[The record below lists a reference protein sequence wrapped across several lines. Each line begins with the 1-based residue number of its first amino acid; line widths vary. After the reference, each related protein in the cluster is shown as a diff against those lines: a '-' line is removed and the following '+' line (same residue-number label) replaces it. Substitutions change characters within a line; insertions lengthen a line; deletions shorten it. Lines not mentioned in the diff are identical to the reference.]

1 MGRRG
6 KDTYFKL
13 SARNNALGYKFYLD
27 RLTELAITMF
37 TWDNLPDEIDERF
50 LEVCLFTDG
59 KILFFKDDIIGHM
72 VMQFSS
78 GGELTIYRVPTIRN
92 AYAVNG
98 YNNTLYTNNSVII
111 WNNYL
116 RENSVLMIENFAM
129 QLWELDQIIRI
140 NANAQKTP
148 VLVQGTENQR
158 LTLMNLYKEYSGNSP
173 VIFGDKNLDINGL
186 KSISTLAPFVADK
199 LYELKTNIWN
209 EALTSL
215 GIPNVSIQ
223 KKERLVT
230 DEVNRTMGGV
240 IASRYSRLKMREK
253 ACKEINKMFGLNVE
267 CHVVDF
273 DDQSLAVPD
282 NVSGFEG
289 FERLGDSDE

>member
-37 TWDNLPDEIDERF
+37 TWENLPEEIDERF
-50 LEVCLFTDG
+50 LEVCLFSDG
-59 KILFFKDDIIGHM
+59 KILFFKDDIIEEYM
-72 VMQFSS
+72 VMQFAS
-78 GGELTIYRVPTIRN
+78 GGELSIYRIPTIRN

-98 YNNTLYTNNSVII
+98 YSNELYPNNSVIV

-116 RENSVLMIENFAM
+116 RENSFLMVENFAM
-129 QLWELDQIIRI
+129 QLWELDQIISI
-140 NANAQKTP
+140 NARAQKTP
-148 VLVQGTENQR
+148 VLVQATENQR
-158 LTLMNLYKEYSGNSP
+158 LTLMNLYKEYAGNSP

-186 KSISTLAPFVADK
+186 KAISTLAPFVADK

-253 ACKEINKMFGLNVE
+253 GCKEINKMFGLNVK

-273 DDQSLAVPD
+273 DDQSLAVP
-282 NVSGFEG
+282 NRINGFES
-289 FERLGDSDE
+289 EGDSNE

>member
-13 SARNNALGYKFYLD
+13 SARNNAMGYKFYLD

-59 KILFFKDDIIGHM
+59 KILFFKDDVIGYM
-72 VMQFSS
+72 VMQFAS
-78 GGELTIYRVPTIRN
+78 GGELTIYRIPTIRN

-98 YNNTLYTNNSVII
+98 YNNTLYTDNSVII

-116 RENSVLMIENFAM
+116 RENSILLIENFAM
-129 QLWELDQIIRI
+129 QLWELDQIISI
-140 NANAQKTP
+140 NARAQKTP
-148 VLVQGTENQR
+148 VLVQATENQR
-158 LTLMNLYKEYSGNSP
+158 LTLMNLYKEYAGNSP

-186 KSISTLAPFVADK
+186 KAISTLAPFVADK

-253 ACKEINKMFGLNVE
+253 ACKEINKMFGLNVQ
-267 CHVVDF
+267 CHVVEF
-273 DDQSLAVPD
+273 DDQSLKVPE
-282 NVSGFEG
+282 SYGFEG

>member
-37 TWDNLPDEIDERF
+37 TWENLPEEIDERF
-50 LEVCLFTDG
+50 LEVCLFSDG
-59 KILFFKDDIIGHM
+59 KILFFRDEILEEYM
-72 VMQFSS
+72 VMQFAS
-78 GGELTIYRVPTIRN
+78 GGQLSIYRIPTIRN

-98 YNNTLYTNNSVII
+98 YSNELYPNNSVII

-116 RENSVLMIENFAM
+116 RENSLLMIENFAM
-129 QLWELDQIIRI
+129 QLWELDQIITI
-140 NANAQKTP
+140 NARAQKTP
-148 VLVQGTENQR
+148 VLVQATENQR
-158 LTLMNLYKEYSGNSP
+158 LTLMNLYKEYAGNSP

-186 KSISTLAPFVADK
+186 KAISTLAPFVADK

-267 CHVVDF
+267 CNVVDF
-273 DDQSLAVPD
+273 DDQSLTVP
-282 NVSGFEG
+282 NVVSGFDSG
-289 FERLGDSDE
+289 GDAGE

>member
-13 SARNNALGYKFYLD
+13 SARNNAMGYKFYLD

-37 TWDNLPDEIDERF
+37 TWENLPDEIDERF

-72 VMQFSS
+72 VMQFAS

-98 YNNTLYTNNSVII
+98 YTNQLYSFDSVII

-116 RENSVLMIENFAM
+116 RENSLLMIENFAM
-129 QLWELDQIIRI
+129 QLWELDQIISI
-140 NANAQKTP
+140 NARAQKTP
-148 VLVQGTENQR
+148 VLVQATENQR
-158 LTLMNLYKEYSGNSP
+158 LTLMNLYKEYAGNSP

-186 KSISTLAPFVADK
+186 KAISTLAPFVSDK

-253 ACKEINKMFGLNVE
+253 ACKEINKMFGLNVK

-273 DDQSLAVPD
+273 DDQSLKVPD
-282 NVSGFEG
+282 QTGFEE
-289 FERLGDSDE
+289 FEGLGDPDE